1 MVALLSCTFGD
12 HGKSG
17 KPFTN
22 QTGKVINFQ
31 MTIKTIST
39 SKIET
44 SSQQFIWNWKPARNV
59 PVLKMHQEEIMI

>member
-44 SSQQFIWNWKPARNV
+44 SSQQFI
-59 PVLKMHQEEIMI
+59 